1 MNSQPSRVVRPGDEV
16 LCELPPPLPLEAA
29 PEDIA
34 IEVVYEDE
42 HLLVVNKPAHLVRSA
57 KLAHVDNQYVTTLSI
72 VVLSHILW
80 CSVFTACRFRVC
92 W

>member
-1 MNSQPSRVVRPGDEV
+1 MNWQPSRVVRPGDQV

-42 HLLVVNKPAHLVRSA
+42 HLLVVNKPPHLVRSA
-57 KLAHVDNQYVTTLSI
+57 ELAHVDNRYVTTLHI
-72 VVLSHILW
+72 VALLHTL
-80 CSVFTACRFRVC
+80 
-92 W
+92 